1 MKFIIFIFKL
11 VSIVGFLASDS
22 ALFWDANK
30 YLYVDRTFL
39 FELRR
44 DIYVVIFAGTDAV
57 FHEISILKKRIFVQ
71 QALWKFKTKE
81 LK

>member
-1 MKFIIFIFKL
+1 MKFITFKFKL
-11 VSIVGFLASDS
+11 ISIVGFLASDS
-22 ALFWDANK
+22 DLFWDANK

-57 FHEISILKKRIFVQ
+57 FHEISIFKKKEFFVQ
-71 QALWKFKTKE
+71 QAL
-81 LK
+81 